1 MDDKNLDKD
10 IDVNEENEKLYKDLM
25 NETKRKNDGYWDI
38 NNPVIKILL
47 TVLLIIAVVGTIY
60 YIIVWTK
67 TM

>member
-38 NNPVIKILL
+38 NSPIIKILL